1 MTLLSP
7 GSRYRSFQIGRTL
20 ELPEL
25 RVKLTE
31 AEHLPTGAKILHLA
45 AHDPENVFCIS
56 FRTEPQ
62 TSNGVAH
69 ILEHMVLCGSKR
81 YPVRDPFMSMTRRSL
96 HTFLNALTGADFT
109 CYPGATLI
117 PKDFYNLLDVY
128 LDAVFQPQL
137 RQSSFDQEGWR
148 LEFETLE
155 DASTPL
161 CFRGV
166 VFNEMK
172 GAMASP
178 ESRCWK
184 RLMAELYPDLTYRV
198 NSGGDPA
205 DIPSLTVEELRAFH
219 QHHYHP
225 GRSICFFYGDL
236 PLQGHL
242 DALEPRLNEWNE
254 RAAPLPAL
262 APQPRLASPKIVTEA
277 FPAEQTASPLFA
289 LGWVT
294 APIHDVKSQLAL
306 ELLQMVLMGTDASP
320 LKRALMESGLCQ
332 DVDSMFEE
340 EMSEAPFVLFFR
352 GLSTQ
357 GSQQK
362 AEKLTDCVLNC
373 LRDLVKQ
380 GLPQEEVEGALDQL
394 ELQKLE
400 ITGDEGPFGMA
411 LFWRAVLQMQHGASP
426 EQGLGVRAAFD
437 QLRQSLKDPLF
448 LPQIIQ
454 TWLLDNSHR
463 VGLLMLPDREMGR
476 RESRDEQ
483 ARLRALESHLTD
495 RERQDIVAKARALR
509 QEQQAQQDISCLP
522 SLELKDIPRE
532 VRSFALERQVVAGRP
547 VWAHE
552 CFTNGIVNVD
562 LVLPLQ
568 LPSSDQWP
576 WLRLMAQML
585 PDLGWQGRS
594 FRETL
599 KDLLAYTG
607 GFSIGWSLYPDAHDP
622 SVWNPALCI
631 RGKALERHAEKML
644 DLLKGMILAPDFS
657 DLDRV
662 RELVEQDWSHL
673 ETGVSRMANRLAH
686 QLAAARVR
694 SSAVIEVLAGGLSYV
709 RWLQEQVQT
718 LPGREKAFAAHL
730 ERMAHAT
737 LRGPAEL
744 IVTAEQPVLDRLAR
758 QAYQGVL
765 DLPASQQASAPAPA
779 VLGAQ
784 IPAHE
789 IDGRVAFVAQAF
801 ATVPYTDPRSPWL
814 AVASSLMENTSLH
827 TEIRER
833 GGAYGASASVHNLTG
848 IWSFGS
854 YRDPHVKNTSEAFK
868 RSVHKLV
875 RGEFSD
881 QDVVEAQL
889 STLQSLDSLPAPGT
903 RGFLAWRRQR
913 EGLTPK
919 IRQAWKDGVLDVTR
933 QQIMQAVEQV
943 LLPQLDRWD
952 PVVFAGKEVLER
964 EQIAGSVPVL
974 ACRPDAEGGEIGA
987 EEDEEELLESQAE

>member
-7 GSRYRSFQIGRTL
+7 GSRYGSFQIGRTL

-31 AEHLPTGAKILHLA
+31 AEHLPTGAKVLHLA
-45 AHDPENVFCIS
+45 ADDPENVFCVS

-62 TSNGVAH
+62 SSHGVAH
-69 ILEHMVLCGSKR
+69 ILEHMVLCGSHH

-137 RQSSFDQEGWR
+137 RQASFDQEGWR
-148 LEFETLE
+148 LEFEKLE

-166 VFNEMK
+166 VYNEMK

-205 DIPSLTVEELRAFH
+205 DIPNLTVEELRTFH

-236 PLQGHL
+236 PLEKHL
-242 DALEPRLNEWNE
+242 DALEPHLVVWKG

-262 APQPRLASPKIVTEA
+262 ARQARLDAPKLVTEA

-294 APIHDVKSQLAL
+294 APIQDVKSQLAL

-352 GLSTQ
+352 GLSAQ
-357 GSQQK
+357 NAQKK
-362 AEKLTDCVLNC
+362 AEALTECTLQC
-373 LRDLVKQ
+373 LRELAKQ
-380 GLPQEEVEGALDQL
+380 GLDPREVEGALDQL

-426 EQGLGVRAAFD
+426 EQGLGVRAAFE

-448 LPQIIQ
+448 LSQIIQ
-454 TWLLDNSHR
+454 SWLLDNPHR

-476 RESRDEQ
+476 RESHEEQ
-483 ARLRALESHLTD
+483 TRLRALESQLSAQD
-495 RERQDIVAKARALR
+495 RESIVRRAEALR
-509 QEQQAQQDISCLP
+509 LEQQTPQDISCLP
-522 SLELKDIPRE
+522 SLELRDIPRE
-532 VRSFALERQVVAGRP
+532 VRSFALEKQTIANRP
-547 VWAHE
+547 VWTHE

-562 LVLPLQ
+562 LILPLQ
-568 LPSSDQWP
+568 LPGADQWS
-576 WLRLMAQML
+576 WLRIMAQML

-607 GFSIGWSLYPDAHDP
+607 GFSVGWSLYPDARNP
-622 SVWNPALCI
+622 SAWSPALCI
-631 RGKALERHAEKML
+631 RGKALDRHAEKML
-644 DLLKGMILAPDFS
+644 DLLRGMILSPDFS
-657 DLDRV
+657 DLERV

-673 ETGVSRMANRLAH
+673 ETGVSRMANRMAH

-694 SSAVIEVLAGGLSYV
+694 SSAVIDVLAGGLSYV
-709 RWLQEQVQT
+709 RWLQQQVQT
-718 LPGREKAFAAHL
+718 LDGREKAFSDHL
-730 ERMAHAT
+730 GELARTT
-737 LRGPAEL
+737 LCGPAEL
-744 IVTAEQPVLDRLAR
+744 IVTAEQPVLQRLAR
-758 QAYQGVL
+758 QDYMGVL
-765 DLPASQQASAPAPA
+765 ELPSARHTPAAAPPVWDA
-779 VLGAQ
+779 H

-801 ATVPYTDPRSPWL
+801 ATVPYTDPRSSLL

-827 TEIRER
+827 SDIRER

-854 YRDPHVKNTSEAFK
+854 YRDPHVHSTCEAFQ
-868 RSVHKLV
+868 RAVHKVV
-875 RGEFSD
+875 RGDFSE
-881 QDVVEAQL
+881 QEILEAQL

-903 RGFLAWRRQR
+903 RGLVAWRRLR
-913 EGLTPK
+913 EGLTPE
-919 IRQAWKDGVLDVTR
+919 IRQAWKNGVLDASR
-933 QQIMQAVEQV
+933 QQIMQAVEQI

-964 EQIAGSVPVL
+964 EKIPNAVPVL
-974 ACRPDAEGGEIGA
+974 VRQRSGEEDELSA
-987 EEDEEELLESQAE
+987 EDEEEELLGSQAE